1 MTRNKVGWAAVAVV
15 LVVALAGC
23 WPAVGQ
29 NPDRTA
35 ANPFETQLTTGTV
48 GGLRELWD
56 TTIGAGEVGP
66 PIVDGGGVIARSTQH
81 SLARVDARSGAQ
93 VWAWQPPVDPPEFV
107 SVSDPH
113 IVDGR
118 LLVGY
123 GARNYWEASWVDPAT
138 GAELGD
144 APYGGLV
151 RAVRGDLVLVES
163 YIYGSLTPIAVW
175 FGIVDRATGTS
186 TGGLAAVVYGDPVP
200 QWTLGAGALFN
211 SGPGLPATADPNS
224 GLNVVR
230 AFPAA
235 DIDGTC
241 GPPEYA
247 NLACPTWMTEV
258 GSLPTAP
265 VVGPGGATVYVGT
278 AAGEVVA
285 LDAASGAVQ
294 WRAAVGAAVTEPPA
308 LAAGVL
314 YVGTAAGRVVAVDA
328 DGCGVATCPTLWSAA
343 VGSGAVATQP
353 AVGGSGPTA
362 VVYAATTSGDVASI
376 AAAGC
381 GRATC
386 RRLWS
391 GSVGADVSSGPIVST
406 GRVIVGTA
414 DGRLVAFGLP
424 PR

>member
-1 MTRNKVGWAAVAVV
+1 MTRNKATWAAVAVV
-15 LVVALAGC
+15 LVLALAGC

-35 ANPFETQLTTGTV
+35 TNPFETQLTTATV

-56 TTIGAGEVGP
+56 TAVGTGEVGP
-66 PIVDGGGVIARSTQH
+66 PIVDGGGVIARSTQY
-81 SLARVDARSGAQ
+81 SLARVDARTGELL
-93 VWAWQPPVDPPEFV
+93 WTWWPPVDPPEFLT
-107 SVSDPH
+107 VSDPH

-123 GARNYWEASWVDPAT
+123 GVRIFWEASWVDPAT

-163 YIYGSLTPIAVW
+163 FAYGSLTPVGVYIGV
-175 FGIVDRATGTS
+175 VDRATGTS
-186 TGGLAAVVYGDPVP
+186 TGGLAAIVDGGTMP

-211 SGPGLPATADPNS
+211 SGPGLPATADPYS
-224 GLNVVR
+224 GVNVVR
-230 AFPAA
+230 AFPLA
-235 DIDGTC
+235 DIDATC
-241 GPPEYA
+241 GPPEYDVF
-247 NLACPTWMTEV
+247 ACPTWMTEV

-265 VVGPGGATVYVGT
+265 VVGPGGTTVYVGT

-285 LDAASGAVQ
+285 LDAASGAVK
-294 WRAAVGAAVTEPPA
+294 WRAAVGAAVAEPPA
-308 LAAGVL
+308 LADGVL
-314 YVGTAAGRVVAVDA
+314 YVGTAAGKVVAVDA
-328 DGCGVATCPTLWSAA
+328 DGCGAPTCPTLWSAT

-353 AVGGSGPTA
+353 AVGGSGSKA
-362 VVYAATTSGDVASI
+362 VVYAATTSGDVAAL
-376 AAAGC
+376 AAVGC